1 MPDASN
7 LSNEGFMA
15 LLPDGYEP
23 PSEKT
28 FIVVGLARGGTTM
41 VARLLES
48 FGVFMGD
55 EADNPVVEDR
65 RIAAAIEGGDSA
77 SVQAVVDDYDAAHG
91 VWGFKRPNV
100 FRSLDAGDLP
110 FRNPHF
116 VVVLRDALAIANRNQ
131 ISMFKDPLVD
141 MADSVELMA
150 DLVRFVE
157 QQRGH
162 PLFLLSFDKSLMNVR
177 SLVGEMADFVGVE
190 LTQPMRRRALKSIEV
205 DNANYLE
212 LSRAD
217 SFMGRI
223 TDVRERTVTG
233 FFRYHHREDNPP
245 LEVFIDDEPVN
256 AEMRWFDTHI
266 DRPNGKRFSG
276 RYGFE
281 LTLEPGVQLRPG
293 QQISVLVDDERRQ
306 ELRNSPYRVK

>member
-7 LSNEGFMA
+7 LSNDGFMT

-23 PSEKT
+23 PEERT
-28 FIVVGLARGGTTM
+28 FIVIGLARGGTTM
-41 VARLLES
+41 VARLLDA
-48 FGVFMGD
+48 FGVHMGD

-65 RIAAAIEGGDSA
+65 RIAAAIEDGGDA
-77 SVQAVVDDYDAAHG
+77 AVRAVVADYDANHA

-100 FRSLDAGDLP
+100 FRSLDPQNLP

-116 VVVLRDALAIANRNQ
+116 VVVVRDPLAIANRNR

-157 QQRGH
+157 AQRAH
-162 PLFLLSFDKSLMNVR
+162 PMFLLSFDKSLMNVR
-177 SLVGEMADFVGVE
+177 SLVGDMADFVGVE
-190 LTQPMRRRALKSIEV
+190 LTQPLRRKALKSIEV
-205 DNANYLE
+205 DNNNYLE

-223 TDVRERTVTG
+223 TDATDGTVTG
-233 FFRYHHREDNPP
+233 FFRYHHHDANPP
-245 LEVFIDDEPVN
+245 LEVYVDDEPVD
-256 AEMRWFDTHI
+256 ADLRWFDTHI

-281 LTLEPGVQLRPG
+281 LQLNGVRLQPGDQV
-293 QQISVLVDDERRQ
+293 SVLVDDERRQ
-306 ELRNSPYRVK
+306 ELRNSPYRVR

>member
-7 LSNEGFMA
+7 LSNDGFMT

-23 PSEKT
+23 PEERT
-28 FIVVGLARGGTTM
+28 FIVIGLARGGTTM
-41 VARLLES
+41 VARLLDA
-48 FGVFMGD
+48 FGVHMGD

-65 RIAAAIEGGDSA
+65 RIAAAIEDGGDA
-77 SVQAVVDDYDAAHG
+77 AVRAVVADYDANHA

-100 FRSLDAGDLP
+100 FRSLDPQILP

-116 VVVLRDALAIANRNQ
+116 VVVVRDPLAIANRNR

-157 QQRGH
+157 AQRAH
-162 PLFLLSFDKSLMNVR
+162 PMFLLSFDKSLMNVR
-177 SLVGEMADFVGVE
+177 SLVGDMAEFVGVE
-190 LTQPMRRRALKSIEV
+190 LTQPLRRKALKSIEV
-205 DNANYLE
+205 DNNNYLE

-223 TDVRERTVTG
+223 TDATDGTVTG
-233 FFRYHHREDNPP
+233 FFRYHHHDSNPP
-245 LEVFIDDEPVN
+245 LEVYVDDEPVD
-256 AEMRWFDTHI
+256 ADLRWFDTHI

-281 LTLEPGVQLRPG
+281 LQLNGVRLQPGDQV
-293 QQISVLVDDERRQ
+293 SVLVDDERRQ
-306 ELRNSPYRVK
+306 ELRNSPYRVR